1 MLNVLN
7 SLISADQIRKLNI
20 SSHVN
25 ITGTCIDFTN
35 LHLLTTNILNLTIQ
49 DCQVNLTILS
59 GNFTSVTFQRCKIIQ
74 TATNFKSISVSIDLC
89 SFSAESLESLDCET
103 LSIIASGNKQ
113 LIQLPLKSKA
123 TRKTADLKG
132 CVLDLSGV
140 AGNWTELACQDC
152 HLKKIDNLD
161 DTKCQLNKTNQ
172 INNIK
177 ECERGSQ
184 LAKLKLN
191 FCQLSDLKQLAG
203 IWHSIRLNT
212 CTFQSPQLPDQ
223 QIVSGGVYVDNVN
236 INDFSFFQT
245 PDIRISKCTV
255 KNIPQNSVSDLC
267 RCNIQLVSKLPKIQS
282 ITICNCILFKFSI
295 LNFHN
300 KSISFRGKHN
310 GYQYILE
317 DYRKSFNVNKRKKWN
332 MNKRVKQEQ
341 KRIQI
346 KQTLVQNILNSTQCI
361 SAQVQQLNGGSE

>member
-7 SLISADQIRKLNI
+7 SLISADQIRKLNV

-25 ITGTCIDFTN
+25 ITGTYIDFTN

-49 DCQVNLTILS
+49 DCQVNLTLLS
-59 GNFTSVTFQRCKIIQ
+59 GNFTSVTFRQCKIIQ
-74 TATNFKSISVSIDLC
+74 TATNFKSISVSIDSC
-89 SFSAESLESLDCET
+89 SFSAESIESLDCET
-103 LSIIASGNKQ
+103 LSLFVLGNKQ

-123 TRKTADLKG
+123 TRKTADLRG
-132 CVLDLSGV
+132 CTLDLSGV

-152 HLKKIDNLD
+152 HLKKIDNVD
-161 DTKCQLNKTNQ
+161 DTKSQLNKTNQ

-184 LAKLKLN
+184 LAKLNLRY
-191 FCQLSDLKQLAG
+191 CELSDLKQLTG
-203 IWHSIRLNT
+203 KWHSIWLDN

-223 QIVSGGVYVDNVN
+223 QIVSGDVYVDNVN
-236 INDFSFFQT
+236 LADFSFFQT
-245 PDIRISKCTV
+245 SDIRISKCTV

-317 DYRKSFNVNKRKKWN
+317 DYRKSFNTNKYKKWN

-341 KRIQI
+341 NRVSI
-346 KQTLVQNILNSTQCI
+346 KQTLVQNIFICNSKMLTSI
-361 SAQVQQLNGGSE
+361 QQLFPGSE